1 MLRLNLCFLLYLRNN
16 STVIYETNT
25 VKDLGIQIDKRL
37 TWKQLI
43 NHVAYKLIKSYPVKI
58 KTYIGYKI
66 YAMLHSFGRKTL
78 I

>member
-25 VKDLGIQIDKRL
+25 VKDLGIQINKRL

-58 KTYIGYKI
+58 KTCIGYKI